1 MSKTIYYQKN
11 RDMILNRPKD
21 YYENDKKSLRKQGRD
36 KYSNL
41 SEEDINKKREY
52 GKKKTDTIIGLMKR
66 NKD

>member
-52 GKKKTDTIIGLMKR
+52 AKKKTDTIIGLMKR